1 MRPAGTSEITAVLH
15 AGALGPLDERCLRR
29 VERCDWGALL
39 YNECSVDS
47 MVKVRKV
54 CPGPPCSVLPVIKRP
69 GTHVCQ
75 PILVGGLQKPSAFE
89 GVPGVDAFPSVGQP
103 MGFSVLQDPSGRQ
116 AGWGVHRSPGSC
128 LTDCVYYSLTHF
140 WLFSKTWVQLLFVLS
155 AGIVPA

>member
-47 MVKVRKV
+47 MVKVGKV
-54 CPGPPCSVLPVIKRP
+54 CPGPPCSVLSVIRRP
-69 GTHVCQ
+69 ETHVCQ

-89 GVPGVDAFPSVGQP
+89 T
-103 MGFSVLQDPSGRQ
+103 
-116 AGWGVHRSPGSC
+116 PGSRTRGGRFPIC
-128 LTDCVYYSLTHF
+128 WAANGF
-140 WLFSKTWVQLLFVLS
+140 
-155 AGIVPA
+155 